1 QNKTKQN
8 KTKQNKTKHSLLCR
22 YGLTSAAAL
31 LLTFGGASAVKA
43 DAVGRQ
49 QVQDELQNQRK
60 ALPRLKEF
68 YKDTPNS
75 GVENT
80 PIYKYLTEMEGK
92 LNRYLETL
100 DEGLHQLQGDKGE
113 PGAQGPAGPMGPAG
127 ERGEKGEPGTQ
138 GAKGDRGE
146 TGPAG
151 PRGDKGEKGEQGPA
165 GKDGER
171 GPIGP
176 AGKDGQNGK
185 DGLPGKDGKDGQ
197 NGKDGLPGKDGK
209 DGQDGKDGLPGK
221 PAPQTPEVP
230 QKPDTAPHTPKTPQ
244 IPGQSKDVTPAP
256 QNPSNRGLNK
266 LQTQGGNQLAKTP
279 AAHDTHRQLPA
290 TGETTNP
297 FFTAAAVA
305 IMTTAGVVAV
315 AKRQEN
321 N

>member
-1 QNKTKQN
+1 
-8 KTKQNKTKHSLLCR
+8 SLLCR

-92 LNRYLETL
+92 LNTYLETL
-100 DEGLHQLQGDKGE
+100 DKGLHQLQGDKGE
-113 PGAQGPAGPMGPAG
+113 PGAQGPAGPRGETGPAG
-127 ERGEKGEPGTQ
+127 ERGEKGAQ
-138 GAKGDRGE
+138 GPRGE
-146 TGPAG
+146 QGPQGLPGKDGEAGAQGPAG

-165 GKDGER
+165 GKDGEA

-176 AGKDGQNGK
+176 A
-185 DGLPGKDGKDGQ
+185 GKDGQ

>member
-1 QNKTKQN
+1 MN

>member
-1 QNKTKQN
+1 MIKEKRGNKNCEQN

-43 DAVGRQ
+43 EENEKVREQEKLIQ
-49 QVQDELQNQRK
+49 QLSEKLVEINDLQTLNGDKESIQSLVDYLTRRGKLEEEWMEYLNSGIQRK
-60 ALPRLKEF
+60 LF
-68 YKDTPNS
+68 
-75 GVENT
+75 V
-80 PIYKYLTEMEGK
+80 
-92 LNRYLETL
+92 
-100 DEGLHQLQGDKGE
+100 
-113 PGAQGPAGPMGPAG
+113 GP
-127 ERGEKGEPGTQ
+127 K
-138 GAKGDRGE
+138 
-146 TGPAG
+146 GPAG
-151 PRGDKGEKGEQGPA
+151 PRGDKGETGDKGAQGPV
-165 GKDGER
+165 
-171 GPIGP
+171 GP

-221 PAPQTPEVP
+221 DGKDGQDGKDGLPGKDGQPGKPAPKTPEVP
-230 QKPDTAPHTPKTPQ
+230 QNPDTAPHTPKTPR

-266 LQTQGGNQLAKTP
+266 PQTQGGNQLAKTP

>member
-1 QNKTKQN
+1 MN
-8 KTKQNKTKHSLLCR
+8 SLSQKLEKINDLR
-22 YGLTSAAAL
+22 TLNGDRESIKSL
-31 LLTFGGASAVKA
+31 
-43 DAVGRQ
+43 
-49 QVQDELQNQRK
+49 
-60 ALPRLKEF
+60 
-68 YKDTPNS
+68 
-75 GVENT
+75 VE
-80 PIYKYLTEMEGK
+80 YLTERGK
-92 LNRYLETL
+92 LEEEWMEDLFSGIQRKLLAGEK
-100 DEGLHQLQGDKGE
+100 GD
-113 PGAQGPAGPMGPAG
+113 PG
-127 ERGEKGEPGTQ
+127 ERG
-138 GAKGDRGE
+138 A

-151 PRGDKGEKGEQGPA
+151 PAGPKGPAGEKGEQGPT
-165 GKDGER
+165 GKQGER
-171 GPIGP
+171 GATGPVGP
-176 AGKDGQNGK
+176 AGKDGQ
-185 DGLPGKDGKDGQ
+185 
-197 NGKDGLPGKDGK
+197 DGLPGKDGK
-209 DGQDGKDGLPGK
+209 DGQDGLPGKDGKDGQPGK

-266 LQTQGGNQLAKTP
+266 PQTQGGNQLAKTP

>member
-1 QNKTKQN
+1 MNKTKQNKTKQN

-100 DEGLHQLQGDKGE
+100 DEGLHQLQG
-113 PGAQGPAGPMGPAG
+113 
-127 ERGEKGEPGTQ
+127 EKGEPGTQ

-151 PRGDKGEKGEQGPA
+151 PRGDKGEKGEQGPAGKDGDKGEKGEQGPA

>member
-1 QNKTKQN
+1 
-8 KTKQNKTKHSLLCR
+8 
-22 YGLTSAAAL
+22 
-31 LLTFGGASAVKA
+31 
-43 DAVGRQ
+43 
-49 QVQDELQNQRK
+49 
-60 ALPRLKEF
+60 
-68 YKDTPNS
+68 
-75 GVENT
+75 
-80 PIYKYLTEMEGK
+80 
-92 LNRYLETL
+92 
-100 DEGLHQLQGDKGE
+100 
-113 PGAQGPAGPMGPAG
+113 
-127 ERGEKGEPGTQ
+127 
-138 GAKGDRGE
+138 E

-151 PRGDKGEKGEQGPA
+151 PV

-171 GPIGP
+171 GPVGP
-176 AGKDGQNGK
+176 AGKDGQ

-197 NGKDGLPGKDGK
+197 DGLPGKDGK

-221 PAPQTPEVP
+221 PAPKTPEAP
-230 QKPDTAPHTPKTPQ
+230 QKPDTAPDTPKTPQ

-266 LQTQGGNQLAKTP
+266 PQTQGGNQLAKTP

>member
-1 QNKTKQN
+1 M
-8 KTKQNKTKHSLLCR
+8 
-22 YGLTSAAAL
+22 
-31 LLTFGGASAVKA
+31 LTFGGASAVKA
-43 DAVGRQ
+43 EENEKVREQEKLIQ
-49 QVQDELQNQRK
+49 QLSEKLVEINDLQTLNGDKESIQSLVDYLTRRGKLEEEWMEYLNSGIQRK
-60 ALPRLKEF
+60 LF
-68 YKDTPNS
+68 
-75 GVENT
+75 V
-80 PIYKYLTEMEGK
+80 
-92 LNRYLETL
+92 
-100 DEGLHQLQGDKGE
+100 
-113 PGAQGPAGPMGPAG
+113 GPKGPAG
-127 ERGEKGEPGTQ
+127 EKGEQ
-138 GAKGDRGE
+138 GPTGKQGERGE

-151 PRGDKGEKGEQGPA
+151 PRGDKGETGDKGAQGPV
-165 GKDGER
+165 
-171 GPIGP
+171 GP

-221 PAPQTPEVP
+221 DGQPGKPAPKTPEVP
-230 QKPDTAPHTPKTPQ
+230 QNPDTAPHTPKTPR

-266 LQTQGGNQLAKTP
+266 PQTQGGNQLAKTP

>member
-1 QNKTKQN
+1 MKEKRGNKNCEQNKTKQN

-43 DAVGRQ
+43 EENEKVREQEKLIQ
-49 QVQDELQNQRK
+49 QLSEKLVEINDLQTLNGDKESIQSLVDYLTRRGKLEEEWMEYLNSGIQRK
-60 ALPRLKEF
+60 LF
-68 YKDTPNS
+68 
-75 GVENT
+75 V
-80 PIYKYLTEMEGK
+80 
-92 LNRYLETL
+92 
-100 DEGLHQLQGDKGE
+100 
-113 PGAQGPAGPMGPAG
+113 GPKGPAG
-127 ERGEKGEPGTQ
+127 EKGEQ
-138 GAKGDRGE
+138 GPTGKQGERGE

-151 PRGDKGEKGEQGPA
+151 PRGDKGETGDKGAQGPV
-165 GKDGER
+165 
-171 GPIGP
+171 GP

-221 PAPQTPEVP
+221 DGQPGKPAPKTPEVP
-230 QKPDTAPHTPKTPQ
+230 QNPDTAPHTPKTPR

-266 LQTQGGNQLAKTP
+266 PQTQGGNQLAKTP

>member
-1 QNKTKQN
+1 MN

-43 DAVGRQ
+43 DGEDAQKRAQIQKREELLSALIDGTSRLENKQ
-49 QVQDELQNQRK
+49 FPYPGSTGLDDTYMNSLIQYLQERKQIEDKWRASLLKGIQDH
-60 ALPRLKEF
+60 
-68 YKDTPNS
+68 
-75 GVENT
+75 V
-80 PIYKYLTEMEGK
+80 
-92 LNRYLETL
+92 L
-100 DEGLHQLQGDKGE
+100 DGQDGDRGE
-113 PGAQGPAGPMGPAG
+113 AGPAGP
-127 ERGEKGEPGTQ
+127 RGEAGKD

-146 TGPAG
+146 AGPAG
-151 PRGDKGEKGEQGPA
+151 PRGEAGPAGPRGEA
-165 GKDGER
+165 GKDGAKGDR
-171 GPIGP
+171 GEAGPAGPRGEAGP
-176 AGKDGQNGK
+176 AGKDGQ
-185 DGLPGKDGKDGQ
+185 
-197 NGKDGLPGKDGK
+197 
-209 DGQDGKDGLPGK
+209 PGK
-221 PAPQTPEVP
+221 PAPKTPEVP

-266 LQTQGGNQLAKTP
+266 PQTQGGNQLAKTP

-321 N
+321 NQSSFCYLTDGK